1 MDGLPQDV
9 VNHYLTSAT
18 SLGGEIVWPDPAT
31 APGHDCFKIHAL
43 RILRP
48 DGTPTSTVM
57 VDEETVIELS
67 YWNFVDGAV
76 IFPSCW
82 VKHQSGAVVF
92 TTGNWAD
99 FSTAVDPWCHQPH
112 PVGLYRST
120 CKIPANFFNDSVYS
134 IDAHVVSE
142 QGDETVFVLDVIA
155 FQVLDDGRS
164 RNDYSGPVVG
174 IMRQKTEWSTE
185 YVLV

>member
-1 MDGLPQDV
+1 
-9 VNHYLTSAT
+9 
-18 SLGGEIVWPDPAT
+18 
-31 APGHDCFKIHAL
+31 
-43 RILRP
+43 
-48 DGTPTSTVM
+48 
-57 VDEETVIELS
+57 
-67 YWNFVDGAV
+67 
-76 IFPSCW
+76 
-82 VKHQSGAVVF
+82 VVF

-134 IDAHVVSE
+134 IDAQVVSE
-142 QGDETVFVLDVIA
+142 QGYETVFVLDVIA

-185 YVLV
+185 YVGLDQQTPDTLDTY